1 MPGLLQRFLPR
12 DDDYFRLFAKQAE
25 NIQKGAKALCDL
37 LSHYAGVYEQVQ
49 TIKAIEHAG
58 DEIAHTIIMKLNQT
72 FITPIDREDIHEL
85 CSTLD
90 DVIDLIDAAASRFV
104 LYRVTMVRK
113 GTADLAKILLEAC
126 AEVTAVVHAI
136 ENRDEA
142 LKHCIEINR
151 FENESDRL
159 CRTLIAQLF
168 DEETDPV
175 QIIKWKEIFEV
186 IETAV
191 DKCEDVANVVEGV
204 VLKSA

>member
-1 MPGLLQRFLPR
+1 MTGLLERFLPR
-12 DDDYFRLFAKQAE
+12 EDDYFVLFAKQAE
-25 NIQKGAKALCDL
+25 NIHAGARAFCDM
-37 LSHYAGVYEQVQ
+37 LSRYTAVYEKVQ
-49 TIKAIEHAG
+49 NIKAIEHVG

-104 LYRVTMVRK
+104 LYRVDAPRL
-113 GTADLAKILLEAC
+113 GTEELATILLAAC
-126 AEVTAVVHAI
+126 LEVTALIHAI
-136 ENRDEA
+136 EIRDEA
-142 LKHCIEINR
+142 LRHCVEINR
-151 FENESDRL
+151 FENDSDRL

-168 DEETDPV
+168 DEEKDPV

>member
-12 DDDYFRLFAKQAE
+12 DDDYFVLFARQAE
-25 NIQKGAKALCDL
+25 NIQKGAKALCDM
-37 LSHYAGVYEQVQ
+37 LSRYTAVYEEVQ
-49 TIKAIEHAG
+49 RNKAIEHAG

-104 LYRVTMVRK
+104 LYRVDAVRK
-113 GTADLAKILLEAC
+113 GTADLAKVLLDTC
-126 AEVTAVVHAI
+126 AEVTALIPTI
-136 ENRDEA
+136 EDRDEV

-151 FENESDRL
+151 FKNERDVF

-168 DEETDPV
+168 
-175 QIIKWKEIFEV
+175 
-186 IETAV
+186 
-191 DKCEDVANVVEGV
+191 
-204 VLKSA
+204 